1 MKALTCAIALLAA
14 LPAPVLAQQPGKD
27 VPGSEVRV
35 SYADINL
42 RTQAG
47 RQTLDRRIT
56 QAVNSVCFDT
66 SGSVDM
72 ARKMAVR
79 RCVVE
84 TQAQVEPQRNR
95 ILATGS
101 MTADYAGRTR

>member
-1 MKALTCAIALLAA
+1 MKPLTFAIALLAA
-14 LPAPVLAQQPGKD
+14 LPAPVLAQHPGKD
-27 VPGSEVRV
+27 VRGSEARV
-35 SYADINL
+35 SYADLNL

-47 RQTLDRRIT
+47 RQMLDRRIAR
-56 QAVNSVCFDT
+56 AVNSVCFDT

-84 TQAQVEPQRNR
+84 TQAQVEPQRDR
-95 ILATGS
+95 ILAAGG
-101 MTADYAGRTR
+101 MPADYAGRTR